1 MFGKNL
7 DVLLR
12 GLVGSSES
20 PGLSPTE
27 RILCVLL
34 DIDVVLRVF
43 EEYAFFFDMC
53 QTWGTE
59 NDVLGRAGEQAR
71 RCGHSLCASVG
82 QGTACRPEAALLPG
96 LCLSP
101 PSLDS
106 LAPPESEL
114 EGRGDWFSPT
124 LQGAGHRGPGRP
136 GRLSCVYF

>member
-59 NDVLGRAGEQAR
+59 NDVLGRAGEQVWAQSVCKCGTRDRLQAR
-71 RCGHSLCASVG
+71 G
-82 QGTACRPEAALLPG
+82 RPAPRAVPV
-96 LCLSP
+96 
-101 PSLDS
+101 PSL
-106 LAPPESEL
+106 P
-114 EGRGDWFSPT
+114 
-124 LQGAGHRGPGRP
+124 
-136 GRLSCVYF
+136 